1 MTKSSLNTIFNALT
15 SIDFEGKEAVMA
27 ELEKEIHRG
36 DAERAAKNALY
47 EAAKVVVMATLSKP
61 MTAADAYEVCK
72 DELPHGFTKA
82 QMQYG
87 LTHYW
92 ANDVIKTSGK
102 VNEYKRA

>member
-1 MTKSSLNTIFNALT
+1 MTKASLTAIYNALT
-15 SIDFEGKEAVMA
+15 NVDFEGKETAMV
-27 ELEKEIHRG
+27 ELEKEINRG
-36 DAERAAKNALY
+36 VAEKAAKIALY
-47 EAAKVVVMATLSKP
+47 DAAKVVVLAVLDKP
-61 MTAADAYEVCK
+61 MTIADAYEACK

-92 ANDVIKTSGK
+92 AKDVVKTTGK

>member
-1 MTKSSLNTIFNALT
+1 MTKNSLTAIFNALT
-15 SIDFEGKEAVMA
+15 AIDFEGKETAMA

-36 DAERAAKNALY
+36 EAEKAAKVALY
-47 EAAKVVVMATLSKP
+47 EAAKDVVLSVLDKP
-61 MTAADAYEVCK
+61 MTIADAYEACK
-72 DELPHGFTKA
+72 DELPRGFTKA

-92 ANDVIKTSGK
+92 ADDVIKTTGK